1 VRYSCGGF
9 VLNSSR
15 PPDDIANHVKRLIA
29 EEDSNESTFFDL
41 SSQDSLLMTVNAFGC
56 MMMI

>member
-1 VRYSCGGF
+1 MRYSCGGF

-15 PPDDIANHVKRLIA
+15 PPEDIANPVKRLIA

-41 SSQDSLLMTVNAFGC
+41 SSQDSLLMTVNAFEY

>member
-1 VRYSCGGF
+1 VCYFCGGF

-15 PPDDIANHVKRLIA
+15 PPEDIANPVKRLIA
-29 EEDSNESTFFDL
+29 EEDSKGSTFFDL